1 MILKH
6 SSLKSHQLF
15 NSRFYVELGLG
26 SVGRLFGSWRSSFRF
41 VWLLAG
47 PVLG

>member
-15 NSRFYVELGLG
+15 NSRFYVDLGLG

-47 PVLG
+47 PALG